1 MTQKLNRITELLKEL
16 ESCLCLISS
25 LEEEMQRQDVRIPNE
40 EGLDGLI
47 KILEA
52 ALAKA
57 QR

>member
-1 MTQKLNRITELLKEL
+1 MTQKLNRINELLKEL